1 MTLTLTTEEKL
12 ATILD
17 AWYELKTKLPYFT
30 GATEKGE
37 LACNFAFHHM
47 NLMQQ
52 DHPWIVTDPA
62 ELKAFAELD
71 EFPAETLIHYLRAKY
86 RLRVEDGEG
95 NF

>member
-1 MTLTLTTEEKL
+1 MNTMTLTLTTEEKL

-62 ELKAFAELD
+62 ELKAFAVLKEIPRKFI
-71 EFPAETLIHYLRAKY
+71 EKYL
-86 RLRVEDGEG
+86 EEG
-95 NF
+95 DA